1 MVIESSREKAV
12 SPWQSQAV
20 RIVAVKAEIPG
31 VETYRLKFV
40 DQGVEDAYS
49 ICPGQFNML
58 YMPGYG
64 ESAISASGYDDQN
77 RELLQTVR
85 AAGNVTRALS
95 RLNVGDELGLRG
107 PFGQG
112 WPMEVAWGGHL
123 ILIAGGLG
131 FAPIRSAI
139 EAAIRHRTQFEQISI
154 LAGARS
160 PDQLLYQDQYEQWK
174 AAGAELRL
182 TVDRA
187 TSQWN
192 GNVGIVPLLVDR
204 LKISNPATTT
214 VMMCGPEVMMW
225 YTAKS
230 AIEQGISVERIW
242 LSMERNMNC
251 AIGHCGHCQFGPAF
265 ICKDGPVLRYD
276 QIASYLKI
284 KGL

>member
-1 MVIESSREKAV
+1 MPAESLREKIV
-12 SPWQSQAV
+12 SPWQIHPV
-20 RIVAVKAEIPG
+20 RIVAAKAEVPG
-31 VETYRLKFV
+31 VITYRLKFV
-40 DQGVEDAYS
+40 DQNVEDAYS
-49 ICPGQFNML
+49 VSPGQFNML

-64 ESAISASGYDDQN
+64 ESAISVSGYDEQN

-85 AAGNVTRALS
+85 VAGNVTRALS

-112 WPMEVAWGGHL
+112 WPMKAAQGGHL
-123 ILIAGGLG
+123 VLIAGGLG

-139 EAAIRHRTQFEQISI
+139 EAAICHRGRYEKISI

-160 PDQLLYQDQYEQWK
+160 PDQLLYREQYEQWK
-174 AAGAELRL
+174 AAQVELRL

-187 TSQWN
+187 TPQWN
-192 GNVGIVPLLVDR
+192 GNVGVVPLLVDR
-204 LKISNPATTT
+204 LKISNPATAT
-214 VMMCGPEVMMW
+214 VMVCGPEVMMW
-225 YTAKS
+225 YTVKS
-230 AIEQGISVERIW
+230 AIEQNISVERIW

-276 QIASYLKI
+276 RIASYLKI

>member
-1 MVIESSREKAV
+1 MVVESSKEKSV
-12 SPWQSQAV
+12 SPWQIEAV
-20 RIVAVKAEIPG
+20 RILAVTAEIPG
-31 VETYRLKFV
+31 VKTYRLKFV
-40 DQGVEDAYS
+40 DQDVEDAYS
-49 ICPGQFNML
+49 ICPGEFNML

-64 ESAISASGYDDQN
+64 ESAISVSGYDDQSK
-77 RELLQTVR
+77 ELLQTVR

-112 WPMEVAWGGHL
+112 WPMESARGDHL

-139 EAAIRHRTQFEQISI
+139 EAAIRHRTEFAQISI

-160 PDQLLYQDQYEQWK
+160 PEQLLFRDQYEQWK

-204 LKISNPATTT
+204 LKIPNPAKTT

-230 AIEQGISVERIW
+230 AIEQGIAVDRIW

-276 QIASYLKI
+276 KIASYLKI

>member
-1 MVIESSREKAV
+1 MAVETTREKSV

-31 VETYRLKFV
+31 VKTYRLRFV
-40 DQGVEDAYS
+40 DQDVEDAYS
-49 ICPGQFNML
+49 ICSGQFNML

-64 ESAISASGYDDQN
+64 ESAISVSGYDDQN
-77 RELLQTVR
+77 KELLQTVR

-112 WPMEVAWGGHL
+112 WPMEVARGDHL

-139 EAAIRHRTQFEQISI
+139 EAAVRHRNEFEQISI

-160 PDQLLYQDQYEQWK
+160 PDQLLYRDQYEQWK
-174 AAGAELRL
+174 AAGVELRL

-230 AIEQGISVERIW
+230 AIEQGIPVDRIW

-276 QIASYLKI
+276 KIASYLKI